1 MGVGTWLH
9 VPPRGRLP
17 GSQAVLPFWLGLP
30 NFCGCPQGKAI
41 LGSSQNKTEIN
52 PEFLAVEQ
60 YHNYVLFK
68 FRNEA
73 SGTDPPG
80 FEGRLEN
87 NKAGVLGSVT
97 FTHS

>member
-1 MGVGTWLH
+1 MSPKCELAW
-9 VPPRGRLP
+9 
-17 GSQAVLPFWLGLP
+17 SQAVLPFWFGLP
-30 NFCGCPQGKAI
+30 GFCCCPPGQAI

-52 PEFLAVEQ
+52 PEFLAVKQ

-80 FEGRLEN
+80 FGGRLED
-87 NKAGVLGSVT
+87 NKACVLGPVT
-97 FTHS
+97 FTRP